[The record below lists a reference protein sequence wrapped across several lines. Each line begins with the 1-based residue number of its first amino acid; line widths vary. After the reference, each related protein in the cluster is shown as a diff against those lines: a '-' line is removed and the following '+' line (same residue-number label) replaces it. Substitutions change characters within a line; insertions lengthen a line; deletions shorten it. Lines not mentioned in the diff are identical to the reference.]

1 MRDLVR
7 LSNLVSGLLV
17 PAFVLGQGAPD
28 IVWSRSDHTNAVNSM
43 VFSSDGIWFASG
55 SSDRTIRIYR
65 AADGNP
71 IVTVTNGTAE
81 VLNIALTTIGTLVSW
96 DSADVLRV
104 WQIPGGSLLRTQA
117 IPSIGGY
124 GFSAT
129 GDLFAAGGDI
139 WSVADGNRTFT
150 FSSSAYQRPVFSPN
164 GELLG
169 VGLSLAEEYEIEI
182 WRLTDGLLLRRLTN
196 YHSGISLNGAPV
208 FLPDS
213 TSIAV
218 LTGPYGATEIWAI
231 ASGSL
236 RGFIPEETA
245 SPGQSLIK
253 LLVFMPNG
261 TVGIMSDRDDKIRM
275 WRIKEGQEAARLA
288 LYDAQTAGISALAM
302 SPKAGLYGYGRQDGK
317 VFVARVPV
325 FITEA
330 RLSAGQFI
338 TQWLGGSGLYQLQQ
352 STNLSSDSWDNVGSP
367 TTNTD
372 VTNNVSGGSFFYR
385 VQSLPN

>member
-1 MRDLVR
+1 
-7 LSNLVSGLLV
+7 
-17 PAFVLGQGAPD
+17 
-28 IVWSRSDHTNAVNSM
+28 M

>member
-1 MRDLVR
+1 
-7 LSNLVSGLLV
+7 
-17 PAFVLGQGAPD
+17 
-28 IVWSRSDHTNAVNSM
+28 
-43 VFSSDGIWFASG
+43 
-55 SSDRTIRIYR
+55 
-65 AADGNP
+65 
-71 IVTVTNGTAE
+71 
-81 VLNIALTTIGTLVSW
+81 
-96 DSADVLRV
+96 
-104 WQIPGGSLLRTQA
+104 
-117 IPSIGGY
+117 
-124 GFSAT
+124 
-129 GDLFAAGGDI
+129 
-139 WSVADGNRTFT
+139 
-150 FSSSAYQRPVFSPN
+150 
-164 GELLG
+164 LLG